1 MVTTTINPIQF
12 ASQVNTHFLDYQLT
26 AFPLTDPDL
35 AEQARAMLRGILG
48 RSPLIQGPYISLSK
62 PFRQGRDLRELAKAG
77 IVHPALPGLAP
88 YPTLFAHQDETL
100 QQGNA
105 GQHCLIATGTGS
117 GKTEAFLYPLL
128 DHCLRLRDEGA
139 PEGVAAVLVY
149 PMNALAI
156 DQLGRLRRML
166 VGSGISFGMYVGTT
180 AADEGDLQS
189 VVRLTSGEGRVA
201 YENLAKK
208 YKEHERIIISPS
220 EERLTEREMAANPP
234 RLLLTNVNQLEL
246 LLTRGKDLG
255 MFLNAPLK
263 FLVFD
268 EAHTYSGAVG
278 AEVSCLIRRLR
289 AFCGKDADDVICIGT
304 SATVTDLNDEGG
316 EQAAIQFAHRFFGI
330 DPSRVALVR
339 EQYETTTF
347 PLERH
352 VPTVPADTADLLDQT
367 LQALE
372 HGDEPMLR
380 AVVELLTGSPLAE
393 ELPWSEALY
402 EHLKCNEYVY
412 ALSQLVDQPLYLP
425 AAVQRINMLLGRD
438 GPTFVVDDQA
448 KGELLCYLALGAAA
462 EQNDIPLMR
471 PKVHYFIKGLEG
483 AVLTFVRQGQADA
496 FRAELHL
503 SLTSAMQK
511 EAVEPAA
518 CPPVLV
524 CKNCGQHYLEGYYRN
539 FSLADGKLNGSDLE
553 GDNAIWEVADETSG
567 GRVLFTNRFTSEID
581 ADDELAT
588 QRLDKKRR
596 QLYFCHS
603 CGTLHAH
610 QGSCQ
615 QAQCKRQGPLVLV
628 WAIQL
633 NERGKMAVC
642 PSCGQRSN
650 NIGERVTEPIKPLR
664 AVTVADVHILAQNMI
679 NSLPAPQQKL
689 IVFTDNRQDAA
700 FQAGWMQDHAR
711 RYRLRHLM
719 YDFLRHRDHPCSITD
734 MREHLLSRFRQD
746 RNLAR
751 VLAPEVFSGRADEA
765 FGHEIDKQLSYYLH
779 ILLVREW
786 STGFKQRDSLE
797 TWGKA
802 RVIYA
807 GVEPQH
813 PWIEAWAERLKLSSE
828 ELAAGIASLLDTYRR
843 NRLLH
848 DRGAPI
854 FSRYWREGDDEVQ
867 RGFLPF
873 FDFPPKGMKES
884 REASDRDIYVNQFR
898 SHKGQT
904 LTQNYVHKWNLQPTE
919 FEKFLDALWPFLT
932 DALKVLEPVTLIGAR
947 GKALPGATGV
957 YQVAAAQC
965 GLVAQHERY
974 RCIVCQ
980 RIHTRIGP
988 QGACT
993 AMHCKGT
1000 LVREEPP
1007 VDDYNITMLDLPF
1020 SMLTAQEH
1028 SAQVPPKERETIEDE
1043 FKKPDGKYNCLIAT
1057 PTLEMG
1063 VDIGALDMVLMRNAP
1078 PKPSNYWQR
1087 AGRAGRRHRMAVIY
1101 TYCRRSKHD
1110 GYFFEDPSRM
1120 LSGRIETPRFNL
1132 HNEVMLRKHVHAA
1145 ILSELLRLTRQ
1156 SDAEDGLSSFHLE
1169 ELQHA
1174 REQAFPDYVVTYL
1187 FDEGL
1192 TYRQRPYD
1200 IRSLN
1205 TIISE
1210 HQHHFLKVV
1219 QEIFAHYWPEADRY
1233 VVSSAALERYIQE
1246 TPTRLQEVVDRLH
1259 GRLLWAVRVQE
1270 RLLSAQQRGL
1280 LEPEEDRMLA
1290 RCKRYLQQL
1299 AKKEMSTYTLTVL
1312 AVEGFLPGY
1321 GTYESG
1327 IKAFASRTFLA
1338 ATGKRDFE
1346 LSRIPSMA
1354 LREFVPGNLIYANGG
1369 RFKIALYHFPIG
1381 DRQVEMER
1389 YQVDAER
1396 ERISEVSIT
1405 AGTTQYN
1412 GGSQAAMLSGLPISD
1427 ADISYLS
1434 RISDEEQNRF
1444 QMPVAVLGYLKRNHR
1459 GGQVYTI
1466 SGKEVQHRYGQHV
1479 RLVNV
1484 GPADRVKRGDLGYP
1498 ICSVCGAV
1506 RSPYASESELT
1517 HFKQVHQERCGKE
1530 PEPLAVTTDGRVDG
1544 ILFQGLPDRAAAV
1557 NLGEALRIGATQL
1570 LEMETQDLQLLP
1582 LPQSD
1587 DSYHLFLYDP
1597 MPGGSGLLSQLFE
1610 QWESILAAATQS
1622 LSTCENN
1629 CQRSCY
1635 NCMRT
1640 YRNIFYHDLLDRHEA
1655 VKLFANYQSIPKQE
1669 RELMPVE
1676 EAMASTS
1683 AGKPT
1688 NRGEKALAELLVQA
1702 GLPEFEHQRR
1712 IELGKPFGATV
1723 PDLFYEDPVN
1733 GVLLAVYLDGLSKD
1747 IHGNMGRHQMDRM
1760 IRERLEEEGVDVIEI
1775 ASSDLD
1781 DPEAMKRHLKR
1792 ISIKLRKR

>member
-12 ASQVNTHFLDYQLT
+12 ASQVNTQFLDYQLT

-62 PFRQGRDLRELAKAG
+62 PFRQGRDLRDLAKSG

-100 QQGNA
+100 EQVNLGK
-105 GQHCLIATGTGS
+105 HCLIATGTGS
-117 GKTEAFLYPLL
+117 GKTEAFLYPIL

-139 PEGVAAVLVY
+139 PEGVVAVLVY

-156 DQLGRLRRML
+156 DQLGRLRKML

-189 VVRLTSGEGRVA
+189 VVRLASGEGRAA

-208 YKEHERIIISPS
+208 YKEHERIIISPF
-220 EERLTEREMAANPP
+220 EERLTEKEMAANPP

-289 AFCGKDADDVICIGT
+289 AFCGKDADDVLCIGT

-316 EQAAIQFAHRFFGI
+316 EQAAIQFAHRFFGVN
-330 DPSRVALVR
+330 PMRVALVR

-347 PLERH
+347 PPERQ
-352 VPTVPADTADLLDQT
+352 VPAMPADTTDLLDQT

-380 AVVELLTGSPLAE
+380 AVVELLTASPLAE

-402 EHLKCNEYVY
+402 EHLKRNEYIY

-425 AAVQRINMLLGRD
+425 EAVQRINALLGRD

-462 EQNDIPLMR
+462 EQNDTPLMR

-483 AVLTFVRQGQADA
+483 AVLTFVRQGQTDA

-567 GRVLFTNRFTSEID
+567 DRVLFTNRFTSEID

-588 QRLDKKRR
+588 LRLDKKRR
-596 QLYFCHS
+596 QVYFCHS

-615 QAQCKRQGPLVLV
+615 HAQCKRQGPLVPM

-633 NERGKMAVC
+633 SERGKMAVC

-650 NIGERVTEPIKPLR
+650 NLGDRVTEPIKPLR

-679 NSLPAPQQKL
+679 NALPAPQQKL

-807 GVEPQH
+807 GVEPEH
-813 PWIEAWAERLKLSSE
+813 LWIQEWAESLKLSPE

-848 DRGAPI
+848 DIGAPI

-932 DALKVLEPVTLIGAR
+932 DTLKVLEPVTLIGAR

-974 RCIVCQ
+974 RCTVCQ

-1000 LVREEPP
+1000 LVGEEPP
-1007 VDDYNITMLDLPF
+1007 IDDYNITMLDLPF

-1110 GYFFEDPSRM
+1110 GYFFEDPTRM

-1200 IRSLN
+1200 VRSLN
-1205 TIISE
+1205 TIMSE

-1299 AKKEMSTYTLTVL
+1299 AKKEMNTYTLTAL

-1389 YQVDAER
+1389 YQVNAER
-1396 ERISEVSIT
+1396 ERISEVSFT
-1405 AGTTQYN
+1405 AGVTQYN
-1412 GGSQAAMLSGLPISD
+1412 GGSQAAILTGLPISD
-1427 ADISYLS
+1427 ADISYIS

-1444 QMPVAVLGYLKRNHR
+1444 QMPVAVLGYLKRDHR

-1466 SGKEVQHRYGQHV
+1466 SGKEVQHRFGQHV

-1544 ILFQGLPDRAAAV
+1544 LLFQGLPDRAAAV

-1570 LEMETQDLQLLP
+1570 LEMETQDVQLLP

-1597 MPGGSGLLSQLFE
+1597 MPGGSGLLQQLLE
-1610 QWESILAAATQS
+1610 QWESILTAATQS

-1640 YRNIFYHDLLDRHEA
+1640 YRNIFYHDLLDRFEA
-1655 VKLFANYQSIPKQE
+1655 VKLLVDYQSTPKQE
-1669 RELMPVE
+1669 RELLPIE
-1676 EAMASTS
+1676 ETMASTG

-1688 NRGEKALAELLVQA
+1688 NRGEEALAEMLLQA

-1723 PDLFYEDPVN
+1723 PDLFYEDPVG
-1733 GVLLAVYLDGLSKD
+1733 GVLLAVYLDGLSKA
-1747 IHGNMGRHQMDRM
+1747 IHGNMERHQMDRM

-1792 ISIKLRKR
+1792 ISVKLRRR